1 MPAKFGFYPT
11 SNFDDRLDI
20 NGDGRTDVRVRSRD
34 GKIVIKKR
42 VPANTKLVVSSDGPF
57 AREN

>member
-11 SNFDDRLDI
+11 SSFDDILDV
-20 NGDGRTDVRVRSRD
+20 NGDGRTDVRVTFPD

-42 VPANTKLVVSSDGPF
+42 APANMKLVVSSDRPF